1 MGKVSVAAAAR
12 RRGGCGA
19 ARRGAPER
27 LRLIPKFVVRNWSSL
42 EKQGVGGQVR
52 ANTRARRRL
61 CLLGADQ
68 ILLDDDTQ
76 FTRVA
81 AITGAPRAASDDA
94 GVSET
99 REKLITITHSW
110 QVRPRRAARPRAA
123 LAPRRGRAARPEPT
137 RADPSRPEH
146 RSYLNIMIC
155 KWR

>member
-1 MGKVSVAAAAR
+1 M
-12 RRGGCGA
+12 
-19 ARRGAPER
+19 
-27 LRLIPKFVVRNWSSL
+27 
-42 EKQGVGGQVR
+42 R
-52 ANTRARRRL
+52 ANTRARGRL

-123 LAPRRGRAARPEPT
+123 LAPPSRRAAAARP
-137 RADPSRPEH
+137 DPSRPEH
-146 RSYLNIMIC
+146 RSYSNIMIC